1 MNIWIAAQVVQEA
14 TTSGAQTLIVSAI
27 SALIAGLGVKLVT
40 LFIDRGSV
48 KIDEAT
54 QIRSELRDRSKNLGE
69 QLNTVT
75 ENRDYWKER
84 YYQLLSDH
92 EEVKL
97 ELEIAKLIIARH
109 EEEGR
114 KA

>member
-1 MNIWIAAQVVQEA
+1 MNIWIAAQVAQDVA
-14 TTSGAQTLIVSAI
+14 TSGAQTLIVSAI
-27 SALIAGLGVKLVT
+27 SAIVAGLGVKLVT

-54 QIRSELRDRSKNLGE
+54 QIRSELRDRSKSLGE
-69 QLNTVT
+69 QLNAVT
-75 ENRDYWKER
+75 DNRDYWKER

-92 EEVKL
+92 EEVRL

-109 EEEGR
+109 EEDKR